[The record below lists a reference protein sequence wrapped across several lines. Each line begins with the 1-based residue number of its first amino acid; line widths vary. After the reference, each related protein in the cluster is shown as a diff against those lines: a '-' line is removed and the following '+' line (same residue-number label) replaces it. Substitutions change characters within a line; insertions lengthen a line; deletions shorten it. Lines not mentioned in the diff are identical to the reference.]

1 VRQHG
6 HSCTKE
12 EERGALTSRQV
23 LLHKNAKEAK
33 TQACPL
39 AERKRMGEALQRSE
53 EQLRAYIDQASDLI
67 FTLDALGKI
76 TSVNRMAC
84 KVTGYSAEELLG
96 SNSLRLVTETS
107 RASTEQAL
115 RDILSGKSIDRVEVE
130 ILSKDKRQIW
140 LEVRGRLITERG
152 KITRIFQIARD
163 ITERRRMIEQIRTF
177 SQFLSAAVNNSP
189 DLIFIK
195 DRNLR
200 YVVVSDRACDFVGR
214 PREEIL
220 GRTAQELYP
229 KDFADSIE
237 RTDREV
243 LEKGAAV
250 DVPGMTGVHG
260 EEYAGRTWHTKKAPL
275 REASGN
281 ITHVISITR
290 DTTERKRMEEELR
303 RLARFPLENPNPV
316 LRLSK
321 EGVVLDAN
329 PGSEL
334 VLRSWGSRVGGE
346 ASKTW
351 RDFVSDALKSGT
363 SRSVDVVLGERVYL
377 FTIVPVKDT
386 NYANVY
392 GRDITERKQREE
404 ALRSS
409 EIRYMELAESI
420 SDVFFAMDSDLRYTY
435 WNKASE
441 NLIGISAKDA
451 IGKSIF
457 DVFPDTEDTRR
468 AVVMYREVLKTRQ
481 HKSFINEYRLGDK
494 NFVFEID
501 VYPAEKGISI
511 FIKDIAD
518 RKRME
523 EALKQSEKKLKALHG
538 HARKLAVANTMEEVA
553 KHTLDAMEFTLG
565 FDVADFCT
573 VEKDHIQIC
582 GSRGIPAAN
591 ALREWPLDKPS
602 VVVKS
607 VYTKRTLRVPDTRK
621 EPSFVDRRTFSATE
635 KLQLSEL
642 AIPVLANG
650 GVIAILNVESSRLNA
665 FSDEDQELLETLA
678 MHVGSALGRLKQV
691 DELERLVEE
700 RTGELR
706 ASEEKYR
713 LLVDNLTDVVFTIDL
728 KGSITFGSSAAEK
741 MTGYSVKQLLT
752 MNMREVIAPEHF
764 DEIQNRLQARMR
776 GEKYLPQH
784 QFDLIRADETRVP
797 VEMSTAP
804 LVTEGKLIG
813 IQGILRDITE
823 RKRMDIIRDRFI
835 SAVTHELRTPLVSV
849 KGYVDLALEESE
861 SIPEKVKSELQ
872 VAKRNTD
879 RLLSLVND
887 LLDLSRMQSGKH
899 QLDLQSMDFKQL
911 IDHCAAE
918 IQPFVNAKK
927 QSLSLEV
934 PAGPLPVQGD
944 PVRLSQVL
952 ANLLSNASKFAP
964 EGGGITVCVKDDAD
978 TIQVQV
984 SDNGMGIRKEDLKR
998 VFEPFAA
1005 IEKPTYV
1012 KGTGL
1017 GLSVSKGLVEAHG
1030 GKIWAES
1037 PGEGKGVT
1045 FTFTLPKNSADYLL
1059 AQPSCTPPLPTHR

>member
-6 HSCTKE
+6 HSCAKE

-23 LLHKNAKEAK
+23 LLRKDAKEAK

-39 AERKRMGEALQRSE
+39 AERKRMGEAPQRSE

-96 SNSLRLVTETS
+96 SNSLRLVTERS
-107 RASTEQAL
+107 LASAEQAL

-281 ITHVISITR
+281 ITHIISIAR

-303 RLARFPLENPNPV
+303 RLANFPLENPNPV

-334 VLRSWGSRVGGE
+334 LLRSWGSRVGGE

-363 SRSVDVVLGERVYL
+363 SRSVDVVLDERVYL

-404 ALRSS
+404 ALQSS
-409 EIRYMELAESI
+409 EIRYMELADSI

-441 NLIGISAKDA
+441 NLTGISAKDA
-451 IGKSIF
+451 VGKSIF

-468 AVVMYREVLKTRQ
+468 AVAMYREVLKTQQ

-511 FIKDIAD
+511 FTRDITD

-523 EALKQSEKKLKALHG
+523 EALKQPEKKLEALHG
-538 HARKLAVANTMEEVA
+538 HARKLAVANTIEEVA

-582 GSRGIPAAN
+582 GSRGMPVAD
-591 ALREWPLDKPS
+591 ALREWPLHKPS

-728 KGSITFGSSAAEK
+728 NGNITFCSSAAEK

-752 MNMREVIAPEHF
+752 MNMREVIASEHF

-784 QFDLIRADETRVP
+784 QFDLIRTDETRVP

-861 SIPEKVKSELQ
+861 SIPEEVKSELQ

-887 LLDLSRMQSGKH
+887 LLDLSRLQSGKH

-918 IQPFVNAKK
+918 IQPFINEKK
-927 QSLSLEV
+927 QSLSLDV
-934 PAGPLPVQGD
+934 PEGLLPVQGD

-1045 FTFTLPKNSADYLL
+1045 FTFTLPKNSADHLL
-1059 AQPSCTPPLPTHR
+1059 AQPSNTPTTH